1 MKVLVS
7 YLGRRQAFSL
17 RENDTIGKMI
27 DLKQQVSLYFEIP
40 SGTKVIFQRFDKEWD
55 TCLDLDEA
63 DVIQDRDKLEVMVI
77 SEPTPAKEKSENILP
92 DNTEL
97 VVRIY

>member
-17 RENDTIGKMI
+17 RENDTMDKMI

-40 SGTKVIFQRFDKEWD
+40 SGTLYFNALTK
-55 TCLDLDEA
+55 
-63 DVIQDRDKLEVMVI
+63 
-77 SEPTPAKEKSENILP
+77 NGILAS
-92 DNTEL
+92 
-97 VVRIY
+97 I